1 TRIPLE
7 HAGILP
13 VDSPAVLE
21 VLAFDEA
28 LNRLDAIDSRKAR
41 VLEFWFFAGMT
52 PEEIADAMD
61 IGTSTARRDLD
72 FAKVWVARE
81 LTRVEYH
88 AEYVVDRSGRRLLEG
103 RQTSSGRTKII
114 CSQTIFGSV

>member
-1 TRIPLE
+1 L
-7 HAGILP
+7 
-13 VDSPAVLE
+13 V
-21 VLAFDEA
+21 VLAFDEE

-88 AEYVVDRSGRRLLEG
+88 AE
-103 RQTSSGRTKII
+103 
-114 CSQTIFGSV
+114 